1 MGIPIFTPTH
11 DLFFAQG
18 YVHPRIVLANGP
30 GGTSAGRV
38 SEMFTRGIPICSPH
52 PWLGRSHKKND
63 ALEPQYKA
71 MVESYTDGVNAY
83 LKDHDKEALSLEY
96 AVLGLLN
103 ADYKIESWT
112 PSNTLTWGKML
123 AYDLRGNMDEEI
135 KRAILLKNLTPEQVD
150 ELFPAYPEDH
160 PVIVNKIGDGSSALT
175 NPTALAAEI
184 SNEMLDVLYRNV
196 TLLDELMGP
205 FDSGVGSNSWV
216 IGGALTTTG
225 MPLLANDP
233 HLAIQM
239 PSIWY
244 QIGLH
249 CKPKTAD
256 CPYDVAGFSMAGVP
270 AVIIGHND
278 KIAWGFTVSGPDVM
292 DLHDEKSIPKTN
304 QYEVNGEWVD
314 FESAR
319 RSSKSRAAIPSKW
332 IHLRHG
338 PVISEVSASPKRRR
352 PEDEKFIP
360 SKILL
365 ASNSCAICHAL
376 ATAFTVSSSF
386 VAPCDGEHRR
396 KLRAIP

>member
-1 MGIPIFTPTH
+1 MVSTQSGYYHTAWASPYLCQHIARSV
-11 DLFFAQG
+11 FAQG
-18 YVHPRIVLANGP
+18 YVHAGQFCTDTYTHH
-30 GGTSAGRV
+30 GGVFQRQALKGHHKFLRT
-38 SEMFTRGIPICSPH
+38 
-52 PWLGRSHKKND
+52 LGWAEIAQKEYD

-270 AVIIGHND
+270 AIIIGHND
-278 KIAWGFTVSGPDVM
+278 KIAWASQSRVPM
-292 DLHDEKSIPKTN
+292 
-304 QYEVNGEWVD
+304 VD
-314 FESAR
+314 Y
-319 RSSKSRAAIPSKW
+319 
-332 IHLRHG
+332 
-338 PVISEVSASPKRRR
+338 
-352 PEDEKFIP
+352 
-360 SKILL
+360 
-365 ASNSCAICHAL
+365 
-376 ATAFTVSSSF
+376 
-386 VAPCDGEHRR
+386 RR
-396 KLRAIP
+396 KINPENQPIRSQRRMG